1 MIGWR
6 ANEERSPVRRAGCL
20 RGARPQGRFRTAQFQ
35 MANCRLQIAGAVR
48 GDPVLRTA
56 HRGVQAG
63 SRNIAECR
71 IKRRSPRKPRRGVCP
86 LSWQSNGEIFAY
98 VRLCSPMFAFL
109 GKKCLRALREGKS
122 RMIRAHPTKSD
133 QIRPNPTKSNQIRRI
148 ISISHVW
155 QRFTKARAVW
165 EPESVGETP
174 TGATETVA
182 LPVPWLG
189 IRGRTVEWIWALGRH

>member
-1 MIGWR
+1 MARPYGAKEECRMQNSECGAHRHFSSFFSPNCLPWVRNYALAMIGWR

-20 RGARPQGRFRTAQFQ
+20 RGARPQGR
-35 MANCRLQIAGAVR
+35 CRKEECRMQNEVPGAAH
-48 GDPVLRTA
+48 G

-71 IKRRSPRKPRRGVCP
+71 IKRRSPRKPQRGVCP

-133 QIRPNPTKSNQIRRI
+133 LIKPNPMDNK
-148 ISISHVW
+148 H
-155 QRFTKARAVW
+155 
-165 EPESVGETP
+165 
-174 TGATETVA
+174 
-182 LPVPWLG
+182 
-189 IRGRTVEWIWALGRH
+189 